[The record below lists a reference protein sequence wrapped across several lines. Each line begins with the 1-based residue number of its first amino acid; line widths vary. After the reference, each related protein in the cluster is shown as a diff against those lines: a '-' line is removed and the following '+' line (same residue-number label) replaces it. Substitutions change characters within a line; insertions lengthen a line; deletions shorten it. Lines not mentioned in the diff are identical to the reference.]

1 MADNINFNT
10 SENDSSRPTGS
21 AQFERLRGQINR
33 NSHFFLGR
41 GTVPDSSSTVQLGSD
56 EEVRAR
62 LAEGRSG
69 VPLEPK
75 DAMSDIV
82 DGSATMWGDERAVP
96 FPKRLDNNRRP
107 DVTVSSET
115 DTTSRV
121 GPGVPR
127 IITSPRVDPVQARSE
142 DAALYEG
149 ILRSRAAIEDM
160 MTDTGAPIYR
170 APQRSEGMSAE
181 DVARVSE
188 MSKRQREL
196 TRDVRDADG
205 NVIDMKAKTKGQAN
219 DKPKGPNKGG
229 RPKSATTPAPKKDV
243 GRPKKET
250 APKKAVG
257 RPKKETAP
265 KKAVGRPKK
274 NK

>member
-1 MADNINFNT
+1 MADDTVKSHIN
-10 SENDSSRPTGS
+10 DIVGDQAPRQTGS

-41 GTVPDSSSTVQLGSD
+41 GTVPDSSTTVQLGSD

-69 VPLEPK
+69 IP
-75 DAMSDIV
+75 V
-82 DGSATMWGDERAVP
+82 DTKQALTDVAGAISVQGDERDVV
-96 FPKRLDNNRRP
+96 FPKALRKTP
-107 DVTVSSET
+107 TPSSEPRSAET
-115 DTTSRV
+115 NETSRV

-127 IITSPRVDPVQARSE
+127 IITGSRVDPVQARSE

-149 ILRSRAAIEDM
+149 ILRSRAALEDM

-170 APQRSEGMSAE
+170 APQRSEGMDAE
-181 DVARVSE
+181 MVQRDRAEQNR
-188 MSKRQREL
+188 RREL
-196 TRDVRDADG
+196 TRDVRDSEG
-205 NVIDMKAKTKGQAN
+205 NVIDMKAKPKVQAN
-219 DKPKGPNKGG
+219 DKPKGPNKG
-229 RPKSATTPAPKKDV
+229 
-243 GRPKKET
+243 
-250 APKKAVG
+250 G

>member
-10 SENDSSRPTGS
+10 SEDDSSRPTGS
-21 AQFERLRGQINR
+21 AQFERIRGAINR
-33 NSHFFLGR
+33 SSHFLLGR
-41 GTVPDSSSTVQLGSD
+41 STVPNASPVAQLGSD
-56 EEVRAR
+56 EEIRAR

-69 VPLEPK
+69 IP
-75 DAMSDIV
+75 V
-82 DGSATMWGDERAVP
+82 DTSEALTDTVTGATSVQGDERAVP
-96 FPKRLDNNRRP
+96 FPKALRKTSIP
-107 DVTVSSET
+107 SSEPRSPQT
-115 DTTSRV
+115 NETSRV

-142 DAALYEG
+142 DAALFEG
-149 ILRSRAAIEDM
+149 ILRDRAALVDM

-170 APQRSEGMSAE
+170 APQRSEGMDAGMVQRDRAE
-181 DVARVSE
+181 QNR
-188 MSKRQREL
+188 RREL
-196 TRDVRDADG
+196 TRDVRDAEG
-205 NVIDMKAKTKGQAN
+205 NVIDMKAKPKVQAN

-229 RPKSATTPAPKKDV
+229 RPKKDTTP
-243 GRPKKET
+243 

>member
-1 MADNINFNT
+1 MADDTVKSHINDIVG
-10 SENDSSRPTGS
+10 EQAPRQTGS
-21 AQFERLRGQINR
+21 SQFERLRGKINR

-41 GTVPDSSSTVQLGSD
+41 GTVPDSSTTVQLGSD

-69 VPLEPK
+69 IP
-75 DAMSDIV
+75 V
-82 DGSATMWGDERAVP
+82 DTREALTDTVTGSISVQGDERAVM
-96 FPKRLDNNRRP
+96 FPKALRKTP
-107 DVTVSSET
+107 TPGSEPRSAET
-115 DTTSRV
+115 NETSLV

-149 ILRSRAAIEDM
+149 ILRNRAALEDM

-170 APQRSEGMSAE
+170 APQRSEGMDAGMAQR
-181 DVARVSE
+181 DRAAQN
-188 MSKRQREL
+188 RQREL
-196 TRDVRDADG
+196 TRDVRDSEG
-205 NVIDMKAKTKGQAN
+205 NVIDMKAKPKVQAN

-229 RPKSATTPAPKKDV
+229 RPKKDTTP
-243 GRPKKET
+243 

>member
-1 MADNINFNT
+1 
-10 SENDSSRPTGS
+10 
-21 AQFERLRGQINR
+21 
-33 NSHFFLGR
+33 
-41 GTVPDSSSTVQLGSD
+41 VQLGSD

-69 VPLEPK
+69 IPVETKQALTDVTTGAIP
-75 DAMSDIV
+75 V
-82 DGSATMWGDERAVP
+82 QGDERAVM
-96 FPKRLDNNRRP
+96 FPKALRKTPTPN
-107 DVTVSSET
+107 SEPRSAET
-115 DTTSRV
+115 NETSRV

-142 DAALYEG
+142 DAALFEG
-149 ILRSRAAIEDM
+149 ILRNRAALIDM

-170 APQRSEGMSAE
+170 APQRSEGMDAGMVQRDRE
-181 DVARVSE
+181 EQNR
-188 MSKRQREL
+188 RREL

-205 NVIDMKAKTKGQAN
+205 NVIDMKARAKTKPQAN

-229 RPKSATTPAPKKDV
+229 RPKKDTTP
-243 GRPKKET
+243 

>member
-1 MADNINFNT
+1 MADDTVKSHIN
-10 SENDSSRPTGS
+10 DIVGDQAPRQTGS
-21 AQFERLRGQINR
+21 AQFERLRGKINR

-41 GTVPDSSSTVQLGSD
+41 GTVPDSSTTVQLGSD

-82 DGSATMWGDERAVP
+82 EGSATIWGDERAVP
-96 FPKRLDNNRRP
+96 FPKALNNTRRP
-107 DVTVSSET
+107 DTPLSS
-115 DTTSRV
+115 DPDMTSRV
-121 GPGVPR
+121 CPGVPR

-149 ILRSRAAIEDM
+149 ILRNRAALEDM
-160 MTDTGAPIYR
+160 MTDTGAPTYR
-170 APQRSEGMSAE
+170 EPPKYSVMTAE
-181 DVARVSE
+181 DVARTSQL
-188 MSKRQREL
+188 SKRQQEL
-196 TRDVRDADG
+196 TRDVRDAEG
-205 NVIDMKAKTKGQAN
+205 NVIDMKAKPKVQAN

-229 RPKSATTPAPKKDV
+229 RPKKDTTP
-243 GRPKKET
+243 

>member
-41 GTVPDSSSTVQLGSD
+41 GTVPSADPVAQLGSD

-69 VPLEPK
+69 TPVSTGGVPTDVVTGAIP
-75 DAMSDIV
+75 V
-82 DGSATMWGDERAVP
+82 QGDERNVV
-96 FPKRLDNNRRP
+96 FPKALRKTP
-107 DVTVSSET
+107 TPSSEPRSPLT
-115 DTTSRV
+115 ESTSLV

-170 APQRSEGMSAE
+170 APQRSEGMDAGMAQRDREAS
-181 DVARVSE
+181 R
-188 MSKRQREL
+188 RQSEL
-196 TRDVRDADG
+196 TRDVRDAEG
-205 NVIDMKAKTKGQAN
+205 NVIDMKAKTKVQAN

-229 RPKSATTPAPKKDV
+229 RPKKDTTP
-243 GRPKKET
+243 

>member
-69 VPLEPK
+69 I
-75 DAMSDIV
+75 AMSVSDALLPQETSEV
-82 DGSATMWGDERAVP
+82 LGDERAVP

-149 ILRSRAAIEDM
+149 ILRNRAAIEDM

-205 NVIDMKAKTKGQAN
+205 NVIDMKAKTKVQAN
-219 DKPKGPNKGG
+219 DKSKGPNKGG